1 MIQLPNGFML
11 KHKQVGK
18 IVGSEFELIVYWRR
32 TPQDFSRPA
41 FELRK
46 HYNINLAQYKYA
58 GRLVNAYEVG
68 GGDWL
73 QDTDL
78 DRLILTMC
86 AKARIL
92 GGGHGS
98 K

>member
-1 MIQLPNGFML
+1 MINLPNGFTL
-11 KHKQVGK
+11 KSRQVGK
-18 IVGSEFELIVYWRR
+18 IVGSEFELIVYWRKS
-32 TPQDFSRPA
+32 PQDFARPA

-46 HYNINLAQYKYA
+46 HFDTTLYQAKYA

-92 GGGHGS
+92 GGGHGH